1 MAMKELM
8 HVLPAASTHWVGD
21 GFPVRTLVSIERD
34 AAQSSPFLM
43 LDYAGPHRFAPGDM
57 PRGVGAHPHR
67 GFETVTIV
75 YQGEVAHRDT
85 AGNSGVIGPGDV
97 QWMTAGAGV
106 LHEEFHSRSFT
117 ETGGVLEMAQL
128 WVNLPARDKLC
139 VPAYQAIFSA
149 QIPTIALDDGAG
161 EARVIAGHHADARGP
176 ARTRTPMNV
185 WDVKLTADRSA
196 AFDFPD
202 GWTALL
208 VMLRGA
214 VMVGGKP
221 VDAAQTAHF
230 SRTGA
235 TIAVHAQAHS
245 QLLLL
250 SGAPLDEPIAHYGP
264 FVMNTRQELLE
275 AVDAFKRGR
284 LLPAS
289 RPFAID

>member
-1 MAMKELM
+1 MSMKELTR
-8 HVLPAASTHWVGD
+8 VLPSASTHWVGD

-34 AAQSSPFLM
+34 AVQASPFLM
-43 LDYAGPHRFAPGDM
+43 LDYAGPHRFAPGDT

-106 LHEEFHSRSFT
+106 LHEEFHSQSFT
-117 ETGGVLEMAQL
+117 EAGGVLEMAQL
-128 WVNLPARDKLC
+128 WVNLPARDKRC
-139 VPAYQAIFSA
+139 APAYQAIVSA
-149 QIPTIALDDGAG
+149 QIPTSALGDDAG
-161 EARVIAGHHADARGP
+161 EVRVIAGQYAGAQGP
-176 ARTRTPMNV
+176 ALTHTPMNV
-185 WDVKLTADRSA
+185 WDVKLNAERSA

-202 GWTALL
+202 GWTAML
-208 VMLRGA
+208 VVLRGQ
-214 VMVGGKP
+214 VVVGDRHI
-221 VDAAQTAHF
+221 DAPQTAHF
-230 SRTGA
+230 SRPGT
-235 TIAVHAQAHS
+235 TITMHSQADC

-275 AVDAFKRGR
+275 AVEAFNRGDFLADR
-284 LLPAS
+284 AAS
-289 RPFAID
+289 GPV